1 MPPYYTNSVRRE
13 MRKCVSLFLLVI
25 GCVSLIGCG
34 DNSATSAP
42 SANEYEAYLAEHP
55 EAAQVMSDD
64 SDQAQ

>member
-1 MPPYYTNSVRRE
+1 